1 MPNNAHS
8 NYNLTHFWGHIHK
21 YTSEKQSTGQVRL
34 ASVKT
39 EVMASSKNL
48 HPLESTGNLF

>member
-8 NYNLTHFWGHIHK
+8 NHNLTHFWGHIHK
-21 YTSEKQSTGQVRL
+21 YTSEKQSTGQVCL

-39 EVMASSKNL
+39 EVMASSKEL
-48 HPLESTGNLF
+48 HPLECTGDLF